1 MQSTQNNESIES
13 PYIKIRSDDPQKQE
27 VGMSLQT
34 GDQSTNVS
42 LKLKNSPT
50 TAQESITQDTHL

>member
-50 TAQESITQDTHL
+50 TVQESLT

>member
-13 PYIKIRSDDPQKQE
+13 PYIKIGSDDPQKQE

-50 TAQESITQDTHL
+50 TVQESLTQETHL